1 MWENAEEF
9 LLKDRCIGPLVLKY
23 GPCLIKPRP
32 KKLYFEDLVD
42 LIVQQQLSMKAAASI
57 FNRIK
62 EKISD
67 NKTMKASAKHKWRA
81 QETIKVEVD
90 PVKILN
96 LKDDEL
102 RYCGLSRAKVV
113 YVKDLSEKVL
123 NKTIRL
129 KDMDKLSD
137 DEIAIELTK
146 VKGIGIWTA
155 QMFLMFTLA
164 RPDIFPVG
172 DLGLRNA
179 FKKVTIKDLENK
191 DIEKFAIRWKPFR
204 TVASWYIWQ
213 SLEN

>member
-1 MWENAEEF
+1 MWRQAEEF
-9 LLKDRCIGPLVLKY
+9 LLQDKYIGPLVRKY
-23 GPCLIKPRP
+23 GSCRIKPRQ

-42 LIVQQQLSMKAAASI
+42 SIVQQQLSMKAAASI

-67 NKTMKASAKHKWRA
+67 SKTPKESNRHKWRV
-81 QETIKVEVD
+81 QETIKVEITPD
-90 PVKILN
+90 KILN
-96 LKDDEL
+96 LKDDDL
-102 RYCGLSRAKVV
+102 RKCGLSRAKVV

-123 NKTIRL
+123 NNKL
-129 KDMDKLSD
+129 KLINLDKLSD
-137 DEIAIELTK
+137 NELIDELVK

-155 QMFLMFTLA
+155 HMFLMFSLA

-179 FKKVTIKDLENK
+179 FKKVTEKDLDNK
-191 DIEKFAIRWKPFR
+191 KMEKFALRWKPYR